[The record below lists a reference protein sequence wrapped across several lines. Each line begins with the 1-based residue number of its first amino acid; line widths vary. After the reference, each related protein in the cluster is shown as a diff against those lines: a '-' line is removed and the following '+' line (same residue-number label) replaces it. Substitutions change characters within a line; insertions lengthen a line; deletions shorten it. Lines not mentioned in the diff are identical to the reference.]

1 MCVCLVYYTII
12 LYVYINAYLYSY
24 LYICIS
30 LSIVAAG
37 SPTLHT
43 PHWPG
48 CHSGR
53 RRIGAET
60 WHNWFLGWLVPA
72 ARSTGIIYS
81 KKKDLSDPIDS
92 WWLGSI
98 LLFLNVFL
106 QPARAINQKS
116 FEFKSLRTIN
126 RSSWRVHHMTYWD
139 GKGCKQ
145 RSRVKPQLA
154 RWYCSILFGVDIP
167 LFQVAKPKH
176 PKQYDILE
184 LFCSKLL

>member
-1 MCVCLVYYTII
+1 MCLVYYTII

-37 SPTLHT
+37 K
-43 PHWPG
+43 PHAAHPPLARLPFWTQKN
-48 CHSGR
+48 R
-53 RRIGAET
+53 RRNLAQ
-60 WHNWFLGWLVPA
+60 LVPWVIGSCGA
-72 ARSTGIIYS
+72 FNWNYIF